1 MSQDINMKL
10 NLDSKN
16 AQKNVQGINDK
27 LEDTSKNTQKV
38 TADTS
43 EMGNQLDSVT
53 GGAVSGFKGLIGTLR
68 NVTKGFR
75 TLKGVLITSGIGAI
89 ALAIGAV
96 AQAFNDSEEGQN
108 KFAKIMGVIGS
119 VVGNL
124 TDKLSNLG
132 MGIIDTFTNPVQSFK
147 DFGKSIQDFV
157 LGKIEQLLGGLGYL
171 GSAFEKLFE
180 GDFSGALKD
189 AGTGFLEINRAIN
202 PAVIATE
209 ALIGGIVNTAK
220 ATKELG
226 KEIAADA
233 KLAADIADLRAKAD
247 IKERALIVDRAEADR
262 DRAKLLEQAI
272 DKENFTTQQRIGF
285 LQEAAALEE
294 KITNQE
300 IEAARLRSQAKTLE
314 NTLSKSTKEDM
325 IEEEELKAALI
336 QLETAK
342 LTKAKEVTGQIIAL
356 KAEEAAAI
364 KAIADKEAADNKVRD
379 DKEAADKKI
388 RDDQAAKDKAI
399 ADKALEDR
407 NARIANEEVR
417 QQEMIS
423 AAKHSAA
430 DQAIALF
437 GAETAAGKAALVAK
451 QVMNAIEMVEEA
463 KKTITFSTLV
473 AARSSAAV
481 AEGTAQTAKVGFPQ
495 NIPMLIAYGLQ
506 AAGIM
511 MSIKSA
517 LGAAKGA
524 ASAAGGG
531 GGGSA
536 PASRM
541 PSFNIVG
548 SSTGN
553 QIAEAL
559 GSQDQS
565 PIRTYITASDVTS
578 AQSLERNIIQSAKIG

>member
-1 MSQDINMKL
+1 MSQEVNMKL
-10 NLDSKN
+10 NVDSKG
-16 AQKNVQGINDK
+16 AVKNVDAVNDSLK
-27 LEDTSKNTQKV
+27 ETSQKSKEATTDV
-38 TADTS
+38 S
-43 EMGNQLDSVT
+43 EMGNQLDILT
-53 GGAVSGFKGLIGTLR
+53 GGAVSGFKKLKGTLS

-75 TLKGVLITSGIGAI
+75 TLKGVLLTSGIGAI
-89 ALAIGAV
+89 AIAIGAV
-96 AQAFNDSEEGQN
+96 AQAFSDSEEGQN
-108 KFAKIMGVIGS
+108 KFAKIMGVLGS
-119 VVGNL
+119 VLGNL
-124 TDKLSNLG
+124 TDKLSDLG
-132 MGIIDTFTNPVQSFK
+132 MGIIETFTNPVEAFK
-147 DFGKSIQDFV
+147 NFSKSINDFV
-157 LGKIEQLLGGLGYL
+157 VKKIDQLLGGLGLL
-171 GSAFEKLFE
+171 GSAFQKLFD
-180 GDFSGALKD
+180 GDFKGALND

-209 ALIGGIVNTAK
+209 ALVDGIKKTIE

-233 KLAADIADLRAKAD
+233 KSAQKVADLRAKAD
-247 IKERALIVDRAEADR
+247 KAERALIVDRAKADR
-262 DRAKLLEQAI
+262 DRAALLEQAI

-300 IEAARLRSQAKTLE
+300 IEAARLRSEAKTLE

-364 KAIADKEAADNKVRD
+364 KAIADKEAADNKARD
-379 DKEAADKKI
+379 DKAAADKKV
-388 RDDQAAKDKAI
+388 REDQAAKDKEI
-399 ADKALEDR
+399 SDKAQEDR
-407 NARIANEEVR
+407 NARIANEEQR
-417 QQEMIS
+417 QIDMIS
-423 AAKHSAA
+423 AAKHAAA

-463 KKTITFSTLV
+463 KKTITFSSLV

-481 AEGTAQTAKVGFPQ
+481 AEGSIQTAKVGFPQ

-517 LGAAKGA
+517 ISGAKSA
-524 ASAAGGG
+524 AGSAGGG
-531 GGGSA
+531 GVSA
-536 PASRM
+536 PASRT

-548 SSTGN
+548 SSAQN

-559 GSQDQS
+559 NGQNQR
-565 PIRTYITASDVTS
+565 PIKAFVTSSDVSS
-578 AQSLERNIIQSAKIG
+578 AQALDRNIIETAKIG

>member
-1 MSQDINMKL
+1 MKL

-16 AQKNVQGINDK
+16 AQKGVSGLNEELQETSDK
-27 LEDTSKNTQKV
+27 TKKV

-43 EMGNQLDSVT
+43 EMGNQLDTVT
-53 GGAVSGFKGLIGTLR
+53 GGAISGFKGMIGTLK

-75 TLKGVLITSGIGAI
+75 TLKGVLLTSGIGAI
-89 ALAIGAV
+89 ALAVGAV
-96 AQAFNDSEEGQN
+96 AQAFQDSEEGQN
-108 KFAKIMGVIGS
+108 KFRKIMTVIGS

-124 TDKLSNLG
+124 TDKLSDLG
-132 MGIIDTFTNPVQSFK
+132 MGIIDTFTNPVQAFK
-147 DFGKSIQDFV
+147 NFSQSIENFV

-171 GSAFEKLFE
+171 GSAFDKLFD
-180 GDFSGALKD
+180 GDFKGALAD

-209 ALIGGIVNTAK
+209 ALVNGVINTAK
-220 ATKELG
+220 ATATLS
-226 KEIAADA
+226 KEIAEDA
-233 KLAADIADLRAKAD
+233 KLAANIADLRAKAD
-247 IKERALIVDRAEADR
+247 IKERDLIVARAEADR

-300 IEAARLRSQAKTLE
+300 IEAARLRSKAKTLE

-356 KAEEAAAI
+356 KAEEAAAL
-364 KAIADKEAADNKVRD
+364 KAIEDKA
-379 DKEAADKKI
+379 AADKKAS
-388 RDDQAAKDKAI
+388 DDKAAADKKAKEAQDAKDKAI
-399 ADKALEDR
+399 SDKAKQDR
-407 NARIANEEVR
+407 DARIANEELR
-417 QQEMIS
+417 QIDMIS
-423 AAKHSAA
+423 AAKHSAV

-437 GAETAAGKAALVAK
+437 GAETNAGKAALVAK

-473 AARSSAAV
+473 AARSKAAV

-495 NIPMLIAYGLQ
+495 NVPMLIAYGLQ
-506 AAGIM
+506 AAGIVM
-511 MSIKSA
+511 ALKSA
-517 LGAAKGA
+517 IGTAKSA

-531 GGGSA
+531 GLSA
-536 PASRM
+536 PISSA

-559 GSQDQS
+559 GSQDQK
-565 PIRTYITASDVTS
+565 PIKAFITSSDVTS
-578 AQSLERNIIQSAKIG
+578 AQALDRNIIKTAKIG

>member
-189 AGTGFLEINRAIN
+189 ARRGKISHCTRAQKKGKN
-202 PAVIATE
+202 KPA
-209 ALIGGIVNTAK
+209 
-220 ATKELG
+220 
-226 KEIAADA
+226 
-233 KLAADIADLRAKAD
+233 R
-247 IKERALIVDRAEADR
+247 
-262 DRAKLLEQAI
+262 
-272 DKENFTTQQRIGF
+272 
-285 LQEAAALEE
+285 
-294 KITNQE
+294 
-300 IEAARLRSQAKTLE
+300 
-314 NTLSKSTKEDM
+314 
-325 IEEEELKAALI
+325 
-336 QLETAK
+336 
-342 LTKAKEVTGQIIAL
+342 
-356 KAEEAAAI
+356 
-364 KAIADKEAADNKVRD
+364 
-379 DKEAADKKI
+379 KK
-388 RDDQAAKDKAI
+388 
-399 ADKALEDR
+399 
-407 NARIANEEVR
+407 
-417 QQEMIS
+417 
-423 AAKHSAA
+423 
-430 DQAIALF
+430 
-437 GAETAAGKAALVAK
+437 
-451 QVMNAIEMVEEA
+451 
-463 KKTITFSTLV
+463 
-473 AARSSAAV
+473 
-481 AEGTAQTAKVGFPQ
+481 
-495 NIPMLIAYGLQ
+495 
-506 AAGIM
+506 
-511 MSIKSA
+511 
-517 LGAAKGA
+517 
-524 ASAAGGG
+524 
-531 GGGSA
+531 
-536 PASRM
+536 
-541 PSFNIVG
+541 
-548 SSTGN
+548 
-553 QIAEAL
+553 
-559 GSQDQS
+559 
-565 PIRTYITASDVTS
+565 
-578 AQSLERNIIQSAKIG
+578 

>member
-1 MSQDINMKL
+1 MSNDINMRLKL
-10 NLDSKN
+10 DTKES
-16 AQKNVQGINDK
+16 QKNVKDINEE
-27 LEDTSKNTQKV
+27 LEGTSTQTKKV

-43 EMGNQLDSVT
+43 EMGNQLDTVT
-53 GGAVSGFKGLIGTLR
+53 GGAISGFKGMVGTLR

-75 TLKGVLITSGIGAI
+75 TLKGVLLTSGIGAI
-89 ALAIGAV
+89 ALAVGAV
-96 AQAFNDSEEGQN
+96 AQAFQDSEEGQN
-108 KFAKIMGVIGS
+108 KFRKIMAVIGS

-124 TDKLSNLG
+124 TDKLSDLG
-132 MGIIDTFTNPVQSFK
+132 MGIINAFTNPVQAFK
-147 DFGKSIQDFV
+147 DFSLSIENFV
-157 LGKIEQLLGGLGYL
+157 IGKIEQLLGGLGYL
-171 GSAFEKLFE
+171 GSAFEKLFS

-189 AGTGFLEINRAIN
+189 AGTGFLEIQRAVN
-202 PAVIATE
+202 PAVMATE
-209 ALIGGIVNTAK
+209 ALID
-220 ATKELG
+220 ATKDLG
-226 KEIAADA
+226 KEMTADA
-233 KLAADIADLRAKAD
+233 KLAGDIADLRAKAD
-247 IKERALIVDRAEADR
+247 VKERNLIVARAEADR

-300 IEAARLRSQAKTLE
+300 IEAARLRSEAKTLE

-356 KAEEAAAI
+356 KAEEAAAL
-364 KAIADKEAADNKVRD
+364 KAID
-379 DKEAADKKI
+379 DKAAADKKATDDKAAAEKKE
-388 RDDQAAKDKAI
+388 RDEKAAKDKEI
-399 ADKALEDR
+399 ADKAQEDR
-407 NARIANEEVR
+407 NARITNEEIR
-417 QQEMIS
+417 QQDVIT
-423 AAKHSAA
+423 AAKHAA
-430 DQAIALF
+430 LDQAVAIF

-463 KKTITFSTLV
+463 KKTITFSSLV

-517 LGAAKGA
+517 LSSAKGA

-531 GGGSA
+531 GISA
-536 PASRM
+536 PVAAA

-559 GSQDQS
+559 GSQDQK
-565 PIRTYITASDVTS
+565 PIKAYVTSSDVSS
-578 AQSLERNIIQSAKIG
+578 AQSLDRNIIETAKIG

>member
-1 MSQDINMKL
+1 MSQEVNMKL
-10 NLDSKN
+10 NVDSKG
-16 AQKNVQGINDK
+16 AVKNVDAVNDSLK
-27 LEDTSKNTQKV
+27 ETSQKSKEASTDV
-38 TADTS
+38 S
-43 EMGNQLDSVT
+43 EMGNQLDTVT
-53 GGAVSGFKGLIGTLR
+53 GGAVSGFKGLLGTLR

-75 TLKGVLITSGIGAI
+75 TLKGVLLTSGIGAI

-96 AQAFNDSEEGQN
+96 AQAFQDSEEGQN

-124 TDKLSNLG
+124 TDKLSDLG
-132 MGIIDTFTNPVQSFK
+132 MAIIETFTNPVESFK
-147 DFGKSIQDFV
+147 NFSKSINDFV
-157 LGKIEQLLGGLGYL
+157 VKKIDQLLGGLGLL
-171 GSAFEKLFE
+171 GSAFQKLFD
-180 GDFSGALKD
+180 GDFKGALND

-209 ALIGGIVNTAK
+209 ALVDGIKKTVD

-233 KLAADIADLRAKAD
+233 KSAQKVADLRAKAD
-247 IKERALIVDRAEADR
+247 KAERALIVDRAKADR
-262 DRAKLLEQAI
+262 DRAALLEQAI

-300 IEAARLRSQAKTLE
+300 IEAARLRSEAKTLE

-364 KAIADKEAADNKVRD
+364 KAIADKEAADNKARD
-379 DKEAADKKI
+379 DKAAADKKV
-388 RDDQAAKDKAI
+388 REDQAAKDKEI
-399 ADKALEDR
+399 SDKAQEDR
-407 NARIANEEVR
+407 NTRIATEEQR
-417 QQEMIS
+417 QIDMIS

-437 GAETAAGKAALVAK
+437 GAETKAGKAALVAK
-451 QVMNAIEMVEEA
+451 QVMNAIELVDTA
-463 KKTITFSTLV
+463 KKTITMSTIK
-473 AARSSAAV
+473 AAEANSAV
-481 AEGTAQTAKVGFPQ
+481 AVGAAETAKIGFPQ
-495 NIPMLIAYGLQ
+495 NVPMLIAYGLQ

-517 LGAAKGA
+517 FSASKSA
-524 ASAAGGG
+524 ASAAGAGG
-531 GGGSA
+531 GISA
-536 PASRM
+536 PASRT

-548 SSTGN
+548 SSPQN

-559 GSQDQS
+559 NGQNQR
-565 PIRTYITASDVTS
+565 PIKAFVTSSDVSS
-578 AQSLERNIIQSAKIG
+578 AQALDRNIIETAKIG